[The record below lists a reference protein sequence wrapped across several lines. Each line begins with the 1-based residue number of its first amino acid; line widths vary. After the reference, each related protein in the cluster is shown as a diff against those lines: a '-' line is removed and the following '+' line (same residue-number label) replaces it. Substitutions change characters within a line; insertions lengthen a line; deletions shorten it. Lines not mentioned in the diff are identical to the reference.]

1 MNSNLFDT
9 TQSSHMPTNRLEN
22 NQRSINDL
30 TYMCRNLTQTMR
42 DVMIGYNTN
51 INTYNQNI
59 TSFLS
64 TINDYR
70 RDIRTTHAQLLNE
83 PQNSFL
89 PTTPTTPTTPI
100 RPVRSRNTNIRRN
113 TPTETQTGLGT
124 TQSMTFSSPES
135 LFSNIFTFPINTGAR
150 RYEDVIVSPTQLEID
165 NAVEVFVYN
174 ENIMQPNSTCPITME
189 EFIVGDRISR
199 IRHCEHMFRE
209 DAINNWFRLNVR
221 CPVCR
226 YDIREYTAN
235 VTDTSNNITDTSSN
249 NVTDVSNTSVEET
262 EAEITNQITSELTNL
277 LSQAWN
283 EQLQSRRSDISQNPI
298 FRVDIPITVTSAYEN
313 EYDEDDDL

>member
-70 RDIRTTHAQLLNE
+70 HDIRTIHTHVLNE
-83 PQNSFL
+83 SRNFPRTTP
-89 PTTPTTPTTPI
+89 PTTPVRPT
-100 RPVRSRNTNIRRN
+100 RPRNTNTRRN
-113 TPTETQTGLGT
+113 TPTEPQPTYGT

-150 RYEDVIVSPTQLEID
+150 RYEDVIVSPTQQEID

-174 ENIMQPNSTCPITME
+174 ENIMQPNSRCPITME
-189 EFIVGDRISR
+189 EFTVGDRISR
-199 IRHCEHMFRE
+199 IRYCEHMFRE

-313 EYDEDDDL
+313 EYNEDDDL

>member
-1 MNSNLFDT
+1 MDSNQFDS
-9 TQSSHMPTNRLEN
+9 TQFPRIPTNRLEN
-22 NQRSINDL
+22 TQRSINDI
-30 TYMCRNLTQTMR
+30 TYMYRNLTQTMR

-70 RDIRTTHAQLLNE
+70 HDIRTTHTQLLNE
-83 PQNSFL
+83 PRNLF
-89 PTTPTTPTTPI
+89 PTETTPPSTPI
-100 RPVRSRNTNIRRN
+100 RPVRSRNTNMRRN
-113 TPTETQTGLGT
+113 TPTETQTTQGT

-135 LFSNIFTFPINTGAR
+135 LFSNIFTFPINTGTR
-150 RYEDVIVSPTQLEID
+150 RYEDVIVSPTQREID

-174 ENIMQPNSTCPITME
+174 ENITQPTSRCPITME
-189 EFIVGDRISR
+189 EFAVGDRISR
-199 IRHCEHMFRE
+199 IRYCEHIFRE

-226 YDIREYTAN
+226 YDIREYTNN
-235 VTDTSNNITDTSSN
+235 VTDTSNNVTDTSN
-249 NVTDVSNTSVEET
+249 NVTDVSNTSIDET

-277 LSQAWN
+277 LTQAWR
-283 EQLQSRRSDISQNPI
+283 EQLQTSTSDLSQNPM
-298 FRVDIPITVTSAYEN
+298 FRFDIPITITSTYEN

>member
-1 MNSNLFDT
+1 MDSN
-9 TQSSHMPTNRLEN
+9 QSGFTHFPRIPTNRVDN
-22 NQRSINDL
+22 NQPSINDL
-30 TYMCRNLTQTMR
+30 TYTYRSLTQTMR
-42 DVMIGYNTN
+42 DVIIGYNTN

-70 RDIRTTHAQLLNE
+70 HDIRTTHTHLLNE
-83 PQNSFL
+83 SRNSPRTTP
-89 PTTPTTPTTPI
+89 PTTPVRPTRT
-100 RPVRSRNTNIRRN
+100 RNTNMRRN
-113 TPTETQTGLGT
+113 TPTETQPTYGT

-150 RYEDVIVSPTQLEID
+150 RYEDVIVSPTQQEID
-165 NAVEVFVYN
+165 NAVEVFVYT
-174 ENIMQPNSTCPITME
+174 EDRIQPNSRCPITME
-189 EFIVGDRISR
+189 EFTVGDRISR
-199 IRHCEHMFRE
+199 IRYCEHMFRE

-226 YDIREYTAN
+226 YDIREYT
-235 VTDTSNNITDTSSN
+235 NNITDTSSN
-249 NVTDVSNTSVEET
+249 NVTDVSNTSIEET

-277 LSQAWN
+277 LSQAWT
-283 EQLQSRRSDISQNPI
+283 EQLQARRSDISQNPI

>member
-1 MNSNLFDT
+1 MDSN
-9 TQSSHMPTNRLEN
+9 QSGFTHFPRIPTNRVDN
-22 NQRSINDL
+22 NQPSINDL
-30 TYMCRNLTQTMR
+30 TYTYRSLTQTMR

-70 RDIRTTHAQLLNE
+70 HDIRTTHTHVLNE
-83 PQNSFL
+83 SRNLS
-89 PTTPTTPTTPI
+89 PTATAPPSTPI
-100 RPVRSRNTNIRRN
+100 RPVRSRNTNMRRN
-113 TPTETQTGLGT
+113 QPTETQTGLGT

-150 RYEDVIVSPTQLEID
+150 RYEDVIVSPTQPEID
-165 NAVEVFVYN
+165 NAVEVFVYT
-174 ENIMQPNSTCPITME
+174 ENRIQPNSRCPITME
-189 EFIVGDRISR
+189 EFTVGDRISR
-199 IRHCEHMFRE
+199 IRYCEHMFRE

-226 YDIREYTAN
+226 YDIREYT
-235 VTDTSNNITDTSSN
+235 NNITDTSSN
-249 NVTDVSNTSVEET
+249 NVTDVSNTSIEET

-283 EQLQSRRSDISQNPI
+283 EQLQSRRSDISQNPL

-313 EYDEDDDL
+313 EYDEDDEL

>member
-1 MNSNLFDT
+1 MDSN
-9 TQSSHMPTNRLEN
+9 QSGFTHFPRIPTNRVDN
-22 NQRSINDL
+22 NQPSINDL
-30 TYMCRNLTQTMR
+30 TYTYRSLTQTMR

-70 RDIRTTHAQLLNE
+70 HDIRTAHTHVFNE
-83 PQNSFL
+83 SRNSPRTTP
-89 PTTPTTPTTPI
+89 PTTPVRPT
-100 RPVRSRNTNIRRN
+100 RSRNTNTRRN
-113 TPTETQTGLGT
+113 TPTETQTTYGT

-150 RYEDVIVSPTQLEID
+150 RYEDVIVSPTQQEID
-165 NAVEVFVYN
+165 NAVEVFVYT
-174 ENIMQPNSTCPITME
+174 ENRIQPNSRCPITME
-189 EFIVGDRISR
+189 EFTVSDRISR
-199 IRHCEHMFRE
+199 IRYCEHMFRE

-226 YDIREYTAN
+226 YDIREYT
-235 VTDTSNNITDTSSN
+235 NNITDTSSN
-249 NVTDVSNTSVEET
+249 NITDVSNASIEET

-283 EQLQSRRSDISQNPI
+283 EQLQSRRSDISQNPL

-313 EYDEDDDL
+313 EYDEDDEL

>member
-1 MNSNLFDT
+1 MDSN
-9 TQSSHMPTNRLEN
+9 QSGFTHFPRIPTNRVDN
-22 NQRSINDL
+22 NQPSINDL
-30 TYMCRNLTQTMR
+30 TYTYRSLTQTMR

-70 RDIRTTHAQLLNE
+70 HDIRTTHTHLLNE
-83 PQNSFL
+83 SRNSPRTTP
-89 PTTPTTPTTPI
+89 PTTPVRPTRT
-100 RPVRSRNTNIRRN
+100 RNTNMRRN
-113 TPTETQTGLGT
+113 TPTETQPTYGT

-150 RYEDVIVSPTQLEID
+150 RYEDVIVSPTQPEID
-165 NAVEVFVYN
+165 NAVEVFVYT
-174 ENIMQPNSTCPITME
+174 EDRIQPNSRCPITME
-189 EFIVGDRISR
+189 EFTVGDRISR
-199 IRHCEHMFRE
+199 IRYCEHMFRE

-226 YDIREYTAN
+226 YDIREYT
-235 VTDTSNNITDTSSN
+235 NNITDTSSN
-249 NVTDVSNTSVEET
+249 NVTDVSNTSIEET

-277 LSQAWN
+277 LSQAWT
-283 EQLQSRRSDISQNPI
+283 EQLQARRSDISQNPI

>member
-1 MNSNLFDT
+1 MDSN
-9 TQSSHMPTNRLEN
+9 QSGFTHFPRIPTNRVDN
-22 NQRSINDL
+22 NQPSINDL
-30 TYMCRNLTQTMR
+30 TYTYRSLTQTMR

-70 RDIRTTHAQLLNE
+70 HDIRTTHTHVLNE
-83 PQNSFL
+83 SRNS
-89 PTTPTTPTTPI
+89 PRTTPPTTPI
-100 RPVRSRNTNIRRN
+100 RPTRPRNTNTRRN
-113 TPTETQTGLGT
+113 TPTETQTTYGT

-150 RYEDVIVSPTQLEID
+150 RYEDVIVSPTQQEID
-165 NAVEVFVYN
+165 NAVEVFVYT
-174 ENIMQPNSTCPITME
+174 ENRTQPNSRCPITME
-189 EFIVGDRISR
+189 EFTVGDRISR
-199 IRHCEHMFRE
+199 IRYCEHMFRE

-226 YDIREYTAN
+226 YDIREYT
-235 VTDTSNNITDTSSN
+235 NNITDTSSN
-249 NVTDVSNTSVEET
+249 NVTDVSNTSIEET

-283 EQLQSRRSDISQNPI
+283 EQLQYRRSDISQNPL

>member
-1 MNSNLFDT
+1 MNSN
-9 TQSSHMPTNRLEN
+9 QSGSARFPGIPTNRLDN
-22 NQRSINDL
+22 SQSSINNL
-30 TYMCRNLTQTMR
+30 TYTYRSLTQTMR
-42 DVMIGYNTN
+42 DVMIGYNTS

-70 RDIRTTHAQLLNE
+70 HDIRATHTQVFNESRNLPRTTD
-83 PQNSFL
+83 
-89 PTTPTTPTTPI
+89 PTAPI
-100 RPVRSRNTNIRRN
+100 RPTRPINTNMRRN
-113 TPTETQTGLGT
+113 TPTEIRTTQGT

-135 LFSNIFTFPINTGAR
+135 LFSNIFTFPITTGAQ
-150 RYEDVIVSPTQLEID
+150 RYQDVIVSPTQREID

-174 ENIMQPNSTCPITME
+174 ENVTLPTSGCPITME
-189 EFIVGDRISR
+189 EFTVGDRISR
-199 IRHCEHMFRE
+199 IRYCEHMFRE

-235 VTDTSNNITDTSSN
+235 VTDTSNN
-249 NVTDVSNTSVEET
+249 VTDVSNASIEET
-262 EAEITNQITSELTNL
+262 EADITNQITSELTNL
-277 LSQAWN
+277 LTQAWN

>member
-1 MNSNLFDT
+1 MDSN
-9 TQSSHMPTNRLEN
+9 QSGFTHFPRIPTNRVDN
-22 NQRSINDL
+22 NQPSINDL
-30 TYMCRNLTQTMR
+30 TYTYRSLTQTMR

-70 RDIRTTHAQLLNE
+70 HDIRTTHTHLLNE
-83 PQNSFL
+83 SSNSPRTTP
-89 PTTPTTPTTPI
+89 PTTPVRPTRT
-100 RPVRSRNTNIRRN
+100 RNTNMRRN
-113 TPTETQTGLGT
+113 TPTETQPTYGT

-150 RYEDVIVSPTQLEID
+150 RYEDVIVSPTQQEID
-165 NAVEVFVYN
+165 NAVEVFVYT
-174 ENIMQPNSTCPITME
+174 EDRIQPNSRCPITME
-189 EFIVGDRISR
+189 EFTVGDRISR
-199 IRHCEHMFRE
+199 IRYCEHMFRE

-226 YDIREYTAN
+226 YDIREYT
-235 VTDTSNNITDTSSN
+235 NNITDTSSN
-249 NVTDVSNTSVEET
+249 NVTDVSNTSIEET

-277 LSQAWN
+277 LSQAWT
-283 EQLQSRRSDISQNPI
+283 EQLQARRSDISQNPI

>member
-1 MNSNLFDT
+1 MDSN
-9 TQSSHMPTNRLEN
+9 QSGFTHFPRIPTNRVDN
-22 NQRSINDL
+22 NQPSINDL
-30 TYMCRNLTQTMR
+30 TYTYRSLTQTMR
-42 DVMIGYNTN
+42 DVIIGYNTN

-70 RDIRTTHAQLLNE
+70 HDIRTTHTHLLNE
-83 PQNSFL
+83 SRNSQQTTP
-89 PTTPTTPTTPI
+89 PTTPVRPT
-100 RPVRSRNTNIRRN
+100 RPRNTNMRRN
-113 TPTETQTGLGT
+113 TPTETQPTYGT

-150 RYEDVIVSPTQLEID
+150 RYEDVIVSPTQQEID
-165 NAVEVFVYN
+165 NAVEVFVYT
-174 ENIMQPNSTCPITME
+174 ENRIQPNSRCPITME
-189 EFIVGDRISR
+189 EFTVGDRISR
-199 IRHCEHMFRE
+199 IRYCEHMFRE

-226 YDIREYTAN
+226 YDIREYT
-235 VTDTSNNITDTSSN
+235 NNITDTSSN
-249 NVTDVSNTSVEET
+249 NITDVSNTIMEET
-262 EAEITNQITSELTNL
+262 ESEITNQITSELTNL
-277 LSQAWN
+277 LSQAWT
-283 EQLQSRRSDISQNPI
+283 EQLQARRSDISQNSI

>member
-1 MNSNLFDT
+1 MDSN
-9 TQSSHMPTNRLEN
+9 QSGFTHFPRIPTNRVDN
-22 NQRSINDL
+22 NQPSINDL
-30 TYMCRNLTQTMR
+30 TYTYRSLTQTMR

-70 RDIRTTHAQLLNE
+70 HDIRTAHTHVFNE
-83 PQNSFL
+83 SRNSPRTTP
-89 PTTPTTPTTPI
+89 PTTPVRPT
-100 RPVRSRNTNIRRN
+100 RSRNTNTRRN
-113 TPTETQTGLGT
+113 TPTETQTTYGT

-150 RYEDVIVSPTQLEID
+150 RYEDVIVSPTQQEID
-165 NAVEVFVYN
+165 NAVEVFVYT
-174 ENIMQPNSTCPITME
+174 ENRIQPNSRCPITME
-189 EFIVGDRISR
+189 EFTVGDRISR
-199 IRHCEHMFRE
+199 IRYCEHMFRE

-226 YDIREYTAN
+226 YDIREYT
-235 VTDTSNNITDTSSN
+235 NNITDTSSN
-249 NVTDVSNTSVEET
+249 NITDVSNASIEET

-283 EQLQSRRSDISQNPI
+283 EQLQSRRSDISQNPL

-313 EYDEDDDL
+313 EYDEDDEL

>member
-1 MNSNLFDT
+1 MDSN
-9 TQSSHMPTNRLEN
+9 QSGFTHFPRIPTNRVDN
-22 NQRSINDL
+22 NQPSINDL
-30 TYMCRNLTQTMR
+30 TYTYRSLTQTMR

-70 RDIRTTHAQLLNE
+70 HDIRTIHTHLLNE
-83 PQNSFL
+83 SRNSPRTTP
-89 PTTPTTPTTPI
+89 PTTPVRPT
-100 RPVRSRNTNIRRN
+100 RSRNTNMRRN
-113 TPTETQTGLGT
+113 TPTETQPTYGT

-150 RYEDVIVSPTQLEID
+150 RYEDVIVSPTQQEID
-165 NAVEVFVYN
+165 NAVEVFVYT
-174 ENIMQPNSTCPITME
+174 EDRIQPNSRCPITME
-189 EFIVGDRISR
+189 EFTVGDRISR
-199 IRHCEHMFRE
+199 IRYCEHMFRE

-226 YDIREYTAN
+226 YDIREYT
-235 VTDTSNNITDTSSN
+235 NNITDTSSN
-249 NVTDVSNTSVEET
+249 NVTDVSNTSIEET
-262 EAEITNQITSELTNL
+262 EADITNQITSELTNL

-283 EQLQSRRSDISQNPI
+283 EQLHARRSDISQNPM

>member
-1 MNSNLFDT
+1 MDSN
-9 TQSSHMPTNRLEN
+9 QSGFTHFPRIPTNRVDN
-22 NQRSINDL
+22 NQPSINDL
-30 TYMCRNLTQTMR
+30 TYTYRSLTQTMR

-70 RDIRTTHAQLLNE
+70 HDIRTTHTHVLNE
-83 PQNSFL
+83 SRNS
-89 PTTPTTPTTPI
+89 PRTTPPTTPI
-100 RPVRSRNTNIRRN
+100 RPTRTRNTNTRRN
-113 TPTETQTGLGT
+113 TPTETQTTYGT

-150 RYEDVIVSPTQLEID
+150 RYEDVIVSPTQQEID
-165 NAVEVFVYN
+165 NAVEVFVYT
-174 ENIMQPNSTCPITME
+174 EDRIQPNSRCPITME
-189 EFIVGDRISR
+189 EFTVGDRISR
-199 IRHCEHMFRE
+199 IRYCEHMFRE

-226 YDIREYTAN
+226 YDIREYT
-235 VTDTSNNITDTSSN
+235 NNITDTSSN
-249 NVTDVSNTSVEET
+249 NVTDVSNTSIEET
-262 EAEITNQITSELTNL
+262 EADITNQITSELTNL

-283 EQLQSRRSDISQNPI
+283 EQLHARRSDISQNPM

>member
-1 MNSNLFDT
+1 MDSN
-9 TQSSHMPTNRLEN
+9 QSGFTHFPRIPTNRLDN
-22 NQRSINDL
+22 NQPSINDL
-30 TYMCRNLTQTMR
+30 TYTYRSLTQTMR

-70 RDIRTTHAQLLNE
+70 HDIRTTHTHVLNE
-83 PQNSFL
+83 SRNFTR
-89 PTTPTTPTTPI
+89 TTPPTTPI
-100 RPVRSRNTNIRRN
+100 RPTQPRNTNTRRN
-113 TPTETQTGLGT
+113 TPTETQTTHGT

-135 LFSNIFTFPINTGAR
+135 LFSNIFTFPINTTAR
-150 RYEDVIVSPTQLEID
+150 RYEDVIVSPTQQEID
-165 NAVEVFVYN
+165 NAVEVFVYT
-174 ENIMQPNSTCPITME
+174 EDRIQPNSRCPITME
-189 EFIVGDRISR
+189 EFTVGDRISR
-199 IRHCEHMFRE
+199 IRYCEHMFRE

-226 YDIREYTAN
+226 YDIREYT
-235 VTDTSNNITDTSSN
+235 NNITDTSSN
-249 NVTDVSNTSVEET
+249 NVTDVSNTSIEET

-277 LSQAWN
+277 LSQAWT
-283 EQLQSRRSDISQNPI
+283 EQLQARISDISQNPI